1 MDLKQIF
8 AMSFDAIKERKIKSI
23 LTILMVM
30 VGSSLMVAVSGI
42 GSGFS
47 EFFNKQTSNLAG
59 NIMFI
64 NSAPQ
69 SQSGNGAGPGGGG
82 AGSGPPPAA
91 KITLNAAIENRL
103 GSLPFVKETIPSYQ
117 TSVSLESQG
126 KTKDYSVFSIN
137 PEKLTVLAPTL
148 EYVDGSVVRQ
158 NDPSAIIISSDVAQ
172 PPGEPTP
179 FLSLGQTVKATYSFV
194 DPTTGNSDKE
204 VKSFVV
210 KAVMKPTGNP
220 TIDKAVVINTQ
231 VGNSLF
237 HKSGKFDSIIIVALS
252 PDFIDAIE
260 QEIRKLY
267 GNDIGIT
274 TVKAIIK
281 TVQEFTSGVSAFLL
295 SIAIVSLIV
304 GAVGIITTLYTS
316 VIERTREIGTLK
328 AIGAR
333 NFDILTLFLVEALL
347 IGVLG
352 ATSGLGAGVILG
364 YVLNSGFNSNSD
376 GNNAAPVFLITD
388 MARVWFITLGLSFL
402 AGLFPAFKASRLLPI
417 EALKR
422 E

>member
-1 MDLKQIF
+1 MDFKEIILLS
-8 AMSFDAIKERKIKSI
+8 MDAIKERKTKSI
-23 LTILMVM
+23 LTIVMVM
-30 VGSSLMVAVSGI
+30 VGSSLMIAVSGM
-42 GSGFS
+42 GAGFS

-64 NSAPQ
+64 NPAPQ
-69 SQSGNGAGPGGGG
+69 TESGGTGPGGGNN
-82 AGSGPPPAA
+82 AATPPPVA
-91 KITLNAAIENRL
+91 KITLNSAVQKRL
-103 GSLPFVKETIPSYQ
+103 SSLPLVKEVIPSYQ
-117 TSVSLESQG
+117 SQVTIES
-126 KTKDYSVFSIN
+126 KDFAIFSID
-137 PEKLTVLAPTL
+137 PQKLTVIAPTL
-148 EYVDGSVVRQ
+148 EYEEGSVVRS
-158 NDPSAIIISSDVAQ
+158 NDPSGMIVSSDVAF
-172 PPGEPTP
+172 PPGETVP
-179 FLSLGQTVKATYSFV
+179 FLSLGQTVQVSYSFV
-194 DPTTGNSDKE
+194 DPITGNREKE
-204 VKSFVV
+204 TKSFVIRAII
-210 KAVMKPTGNP
+210 KQSGNP
-220 TIDKAVVINTQ
+220 NIDKAVVINENI
-231 VGNSLF
+231 GNTFL
-237 HKSGKFDSIIIVALS
+237 HKSGKFDALIVVAIS
-252 PDFIDAIE
+252 PDNIDSIE
-260 QEIRKLY
+260 KEIRKLY

-274 TVKAIIK
+274 TVKALIQTIK
-281 TVQEFTSGVSAFLL
+281 EFTSGLSAFLL

-316 VIERTREIGTLK
+316 VVERTREIGTLK
-328 AIGAR
+328 AIGAQ
-333 NFDILTLFLVEALL
+333 NFNILSLFLVEALL